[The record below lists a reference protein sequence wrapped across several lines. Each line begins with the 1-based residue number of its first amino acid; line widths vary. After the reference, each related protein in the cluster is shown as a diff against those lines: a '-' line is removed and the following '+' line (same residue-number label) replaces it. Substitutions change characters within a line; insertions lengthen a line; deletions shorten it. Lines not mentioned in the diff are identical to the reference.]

1 MPVDNI
7 TMFFIFFS
15 IYIEGIKKCVE
26 HTEESER
33 VQSPD
38 PKIQHFETERIVHKE
53 SMDLIKTCAATQQLH
68 LVDKNLSKGAS
79 GSDQVDSPRVPLD
92 NSSSKDQLTH
102 TRLSVNV
109 KDMSYAVTRNICLKL
124 NVIDD
129 MLYKDFRM
137 LGEKMGFDKDVTR
150 NLKQKNNP
158 TDELLQMWSVKPEA
172 TVQNLIAL
180 LKDNELQRMD
190 VAKILED
197 WVRKGST

>member
-1 MPVDNI
+1 M
-7 TMFFIFFS
+7 
-15 IYIEGIKKCVE
+15 
-26 HTEESER
+26 
-33 VQSPD
+33 QSPD

-124 NVIDD
+124 NVIDE

>member
-1 MPVDNI
+1 
-7 TMFFIFFS
+7 
-15 IYIEGIKKCVE
+15 
-26 HTEESER
+26 
-33 VQSPD
+33 
-38 PKIQHFETERIVHKE
+38 
-53 SMDLIKTCAATQQLH
+53 MDLIKTCTATQQLH

-92 NSSSKDQLTH
+92 NSS
-102 TRLSVNV
+102 N
-109 KDMSYAVTRNICLKL
+109 
-124 NVIDD
+124 D

-197 WVRKGST
+197 WVERKGST